1 MDDCL
6 FCKIVEGSIP
16 STVVAET
23 TGVLAFEDIN
33 PAAPTHVLIIPKQHV
48 ADSANDVSSDDGGI
62 LAEIFGVAQT
72 IAHDRG
78 LDHGW
83 RLVTNVGPG
92 AGQTIFHLHFHL
104 MGGWGRVPAL

>member
-33 PAAPTHVLIIPKQHV
+33 PAAPTHVLVIPKEHV
-48 ADSANDVSSDDGGI
+48 ADSANDVSSDHGDI
-62 LAEIFGVAQT
+62 LTEIFGVAQT

-78 LDHGW
+78 LDDGW

-92 AGQTIFHLHFHL
+92 AGQTIYHLHFHL
-104 MGGWGRVPAL
+104 MGGWSHVPVL